1 MALLYHCKW
10 EEGEQIRADLAALIP
25 DVDIR
30 IWPDVGDPAE
40 IEVAVVWKLHHGE
53 LARFPNLKAILSPGA
68 GVDHLFEDPNLPAG
82 VPIARLVDPLMSD
95 RMAEYMAA
103 LTLWSHR
110 EFDAY
115 ADLQRRK
122 IWQQV
127 PQKDARNRRVG
138 ILGLGALG
146 QTSARRLQ
154 PFGFDLRGWSRT
166 PKEEPG
172 VTSYHGDGEL
182 AEFLAGS
189 EILICLLPLTP
200 ATRGILNTATFE
212 KMPRGATLINCAR
225 GPLVIVA
232 DLLAALDSGQLSGA
246 ALDVFDPEPLPS
258 DNPLWTHP
266 KVRITPHVSS
276 LTAPETAAPLLA
288 AQVRQAQRGEPLD
301 NTVDPNA
308 EY

>member
-68 GVDHLFEDPNLPAG
+68 GVDHLFEDPDLPAG

-95 RMAEYMAA
+95 RMAEYTAA

-127 PQKDARNRRVG
+127 PQKDARTGGSGSSGWGRWGKRRRAACKPSASTCAA
-138 ILGLGALG
+138 GAV
-146 QTSARRLQ
+146 RR
-154 PFGFDLRGWSRT
+154 RRS
-166 PKEEPG
+166 PG
-172 VTSYHGDGEL
+172 SH
-182 AEFLAGS
+182 
-189 EILICLLPLTP
+189 
-200 ATRGILNTATFE
+200 
-212 KMPRGATLINCAR
+212 
-225 GPLVIVA
+225 
-232 DLLAALDSGQLSGA
+232 
-246 ALDVFDPEPLPS
+246 
-258 DNPLWTHP
+258 
-266 KVRITPHVSS
+266 RIT
-276 LTAPETAAPLLA
+276 ETASWPNSWPA
-288 AQVRQAQRGEPLD
+288 ARS
-301 NTVDPNA
+301 
-308 EY
+308 